1 MLYWLLSY
9 LLNKKTKLGVC
20 MKDLTKRQEEI
31 LDYIKRNILTNK
43 NAPTFREIGNNF
55 NISVKAAYDHV
66 KALEKKNILECR
78 PNRARSISLSNA
90 VNEDVL
96 IEIPLIETVLP
107 NTSINAEE
115 NVVDY
120 LRIPQNFIGKGL
132 FFAIRVPDDAMVGI
146 GVMESDIAVIR
157 QQHIVRNGEIIA
169 TAINERPTLRRYY
182 VETNRIK
189 LSAENEKYN
198 VLYTRDASILGKLAY
213 IIRSY

>member
-1 MLYWLLSY
+1 
-9 LLNKKTKLGVC
+9 

-31 LDYIKRNILTNK
+31 LDYIKKNILTNK

-90 VNEDVL
+90 IAEDVL
-96 IEIPLIETVLP
+96 IEIPLIETVIP
-107 NTSINAEE
+107 DKSITAEE
-115 NVVDY
+115 NIVDF
-120 LRIPQNFIGKGL
+120 LRVPQNFIGEGM

-146 GVMESDIAVIR
+146 GVMESDVAVIR
-157 QQHIVRNGEIIA
+157 QQQIVRNGEIIA
-169 TAINERPTLRRYY
+169 TAVNNRPALRRYY

-189 LSAENEKYN
+189 LAAENEKYN
-198 VLYTRDASILGKLAY
+198 VLYSRDANVLGKLAY